1 MNVIHLVSNKEWG
14 GGERYTLDL
23 CKALRADGHQ
33 VQIFARN
40 IKAVREPFEHAGIPV
55 TTMRL
60 GGVWDVL
67 SPVRLSSRLSRI
79 DGPIVVHV
87 HNFKDAYTAI
97 AARRMARNSAD
108 IRIVAT
114 RHLVKKAGTDPH
126 HLRIYDGLD
135 AIIFVSRLA
144 YEEFLSSRPQV
155 NRSKLHVVLNSLALE
170 PYDRRDKRSGDPS
183 VNLIFAGRITP
194 EKGHEELVR
203 ALGTLKDLDW
213 QLEVCGTGRGRDVM
227 PVVALSTLLGI
238 DDRIVWSGYC
248 TDVPARMARADIG
261 VFPSVWR
268 EPFGLTILEA
278 FSRYLPVITTDNGA
292 QREIIDEGETGL
304 LVPPADPDALA
315 SALRSLIT
323 DPDLRRR
330 IGDNAGK
337 AYRSGFS
344 YSKFYNSILSIYNNE
359 C

>member
-194 EKGHEELVR
+194 EKGLEELVR

-238 DDRIVWSGYC
+238 DDRIVWMRILHRRARTHGTRRHRRVPLGVARAIWPHHSRGFQPLSAC
-248 TDVPARMARADIG
+248 DNHRQRRPARDYRRGRDGAARAARR
-261 VFPSVWR
+261 PR
-268 EPFGLTILEA
+268 
-278 FSRYLPVITTDNGA
+278 R
-292 QREIIDEGETGL
+292 TGL
-304 LVPPADPDALA
+304 GAALA
-315 SALRSLIT
+315 HNRPRPAPSHRRQCRQGLSL
-323 DPDLRRR
+323 
-330 IGDNAGK
+330 
-337 AYRSGFS
+337 GF
-344 YSKFYNSILSIYNNE
+344 FVQQVL
-359 C
+359 